1 MSFGVSRALVY
12 GLGVVAL
19 LGWGCGFDL
28 AILAPNGQT
37 GADLRDARFAP
48 PPAEGYRLIA
58 RLAHLTDV
66 HITDIA
72 SPARFTGAD
81 PIVPPAWRPQEAYA
95 AHVLDGLVRTLN
107 RMHIAGRAID
117 ALVVTGDLVDN
128 AQANELA
135 WFLAV
140 MDGDLVRPLSG
151 PDDRPAAS
159 RPPAELDPF
168 APFQAQGLYQRG
180 RHGPLPS
187 IPWYAAV
194 GNHDV
199 YALGVF
205 PILTVADGRRLA
217 PLPLPLRPGLWLPVV
232 LDPTGDR
239 AYGVVSPA
247 GPGPPPLFNCPQTV
261 PADPGRAYVTR
272 ADIADALSATRSEPA
287 GHGLPPGGDVTWYSV
302 PVAVGVRLIVLDTT
316 RARGVVAGAIQS
328 EGALSRAQL
337 DFLRAEL
344 RDVEHAGELAVVA
357 THHPSDA
364 LRTESGSEVGP
375 WEFRS
380 VLRSSP
386 AVVVHLA
393 GHTHRHRVTDRG
405 SYLEIET
412 AAGVD
417 WPQEGRIVELWVNEQ
432 DGRVTIAYD
441 TFTHVTDEWPVL
453 GDDPLRDLRE
463 RARLLARSDKQP
475 LRPQISEPK

>member
-1 MSFGVSRALVY
+1 MSFAVSRALLH

-28 AILAPNGQT
+28 AVLAPNGQT

-48 PPAEGYRLIA
+48 PPAEGYRLVA

-81 PIVPPAWRPQEAYA
+81 PIVPPAWRPHEAYA
-95 AHVLDGLVRTLN
+95 AHVLDGLVRTVN
-107 RMHIAGRAID
+107 RIHTAGRAID

-135 WFLAV
+135 WFLATL
-140 MDGDLVRPLSG
+140 DGDVVRPLSG
-151 PDDRPAAS
+151 PDDRPVAS

-168 APFQAQGLYQRG
+168 TPFQAQGLYQQG

-205 PILTVADGRRLA
+205 PILTVADGRRVA
-217 PLPLPLRPGLWLPVV
+217 PLPLPQRPGLWLPVV

-239 AYGVVSPA
+239 AYGAVSPMR
-247 GPGPPPLFNCPQTV
+247 PGPPPLLNCPERV
-261 PADPGRAYVTR
+261 PADSSRAYVTR
-272 ADIADALSATRSEPA
+272 ADIAAALAATRTGPP
-287 GHGLPPGGDVTWYSV
+287 GHGMPPDGDVTWYSV

-328 EGALSRAQL
+328 EGALTRTQL

-344 RDVEHAGELAVVA
+344 WDAAQAGELAVVA
-357 THHPSDA
+357 THHPSDS
-364 LRTESGSEVGP
+364 LRPAVGSEVGP
-375 WEFRS
+375 SEFRAA
-380 VLRSSP
+380 LRASP

-417 WPQEGRIVELWVNEQ
+417 WPQEGRIVELWLNEH
-432 DGRVTIAYD
+432 DGRAAIAYD
-441 TFTHVTDEWPVL
+441 TFTHVTDDWPVL
-453 GDDPLRDLRE
+453 GADPLRELRE
-463 RARLLARSDKQP
+463 QARRLAWSD
-475 LRPQISEPK
+475 R